1 MIEFEVKDM
10 TCSHCVGTI
19 KRVINETVPGMPVDI
34 DLDRH
39 LVRVGDGAQADT
51 IARAIR
57 EVGYTPVMRG

>member
-19 KRVINETVPGMPVDI
+19 KRVIYETAPGTRVDI

-39 LVRVGDGAQADT
+39 LVRVGGASQADT

-57 EVGYTPVMRG
+57 EVGYTPVVRR